1 MVRRL
6 KLSNKLLRGCRTWR
20 QSGKKAIRNKRK
32 YAVQFAKKKKHKRE
46 FELKK
51 YRKIAS
57 KDRREAIT
65 AYWGKKSAEL
75 HENPSAF
82 YKTFQPFINAKS
94 KESPDI
100 CLRTSDGSVTSNQT
114 EAT

>member
-1 MVRRL
+1 M
-6 KLSNKLLRGCRTWR
+6 KSEW
-20 QSGKKAIRNKRK
+20 KKAIRHKRK
-32 YAVQFAKKKKHKRE
+32 YAVQFAKKKSTKE
-46 FELKK
+46 NFELKT
-51 YRKIAS
+51 YRNIAS

-100 CLRTSDGSVTSNQT
+100 CLTTSDGSVRNNQT
-114 EAT
+114 KAT

>member
-1 MVRRL
+1 MVAVHDVRVEKKRFEI
-6 KLSNKLLRGCRTWR
+6 KESM
-20 QSGKKAIRNKRK
+20 QSSSP
-32 YAVQFAKKKKHKRE
+32 KKKSTKE
-46 FELKK
+46 NFELKK
-51 YRKIAS
+51 HRKIAS

-82 YKTFQPFINAKS
+82 CKTFQPFINAKS

>member
-1 MVRRL
+1 MVAAHDVRVE
-6 KLSNKLLRGCRTWR
+6 KSYSKY
-20 QSGKKAIRNKRK
+20 KKVCSPVRK
-32 YAVQFAKKKKHKRE
+32 KE
-46 FELKK
+46 NFELKT
-51 YRKIAS
+51 YRNTAS

-65 AYWGKKSAEL
+65 AYWAKKSAEL
-75 HENPSAF
+75 HEKPSAF